1 MAPSPKAKKKKQTEK
16 EKEVELKIP
25 DDEYIVQQTPIQPE
39 KTRPQPLRVY
49 INIEDM
55 KKLKLMTGDFIFV
68 RNPHSDSRA
77 FGIAWP
83 SVAIHKSKIQIGKIL
98 IENAGLE
105 PGSTARLEQCS
116 IDRTTDLDLV
126 RIKLNGKLPTDK
138 SFPLYFKEVL
148 IELEYTVNGQLFEI
162 SYSGNVFKANLFIDD
177 GVIGRI
183 TRNTKINFIPE
194 KKVELGNVGYKS
206 IGGLKESI
214 DAIRDMV
221 QVPLRN
227 PENFTKYGF
236 APPKGLLL
244 YGPPGTGKT
253 LIARAVAAE
262 TGAHV
267 IIINGPEI
275 VSKYYGETEAKL
287 KDIFEEAAVNAPSII
302 FIDEIDSICPKRD
315 DSQSELEKRIVTCM
329 LTLMDGA
336 DDLNLQDRPRVFI
349 IAATNRPD
357 SLDPALRRPGRFD
370 REFEIGI
377 PNADARYEILRTI
390 CSKVHHNLT
399 DEEFHQISLVAHG
412 YVGADLAAV
421 VREAGLKAIQRVE
434 KNHLEEDISG
444 DKELIIQYPDMIDGL
459 ANVRPSVV
467 REIMLEVPKVYW
479 HEIGGQDSIKSKLKE
494 AVEWPLKH
502 PEKFLKFNI
511 KPPKGLLLY
520 GPPGCSKTLMAKA
533 LATEAGL
540 NFMAVKGPELFSK
553 WVGESEKAVQQIF
566 KKARAASPS
575 IIFFDE
581 IDALAVRRAGSESSV
596 ADRVLS
602 QLLSEMDGIEPL
614 VNVTIVAATNR
625 PDILDSAL
633 LRPGRI
639 DSILYVSPPDLP
651 SRKTIF
657 ELQLKKIPASDDVD
671 PFELAL
677 MTKGFSGAETVAVCQ
692 SAALLAMEESLD
704 AVAVD
709 RKHFVNAIRQTT
721 KRITPEMLQFY
732 DNFRLRSGL
741 RSI

>member
-1 MAPSPKAKKKKQTEK
+1 MAKKKKQPEREEK
-16 EKEVELKIP
+16 VKIP
-25 DDEYIVQQTPIQPE
+25 DDEFIVQQTPVQPE

-49 INIEDM
+49 INIADM
-55 KKLKLMTGDFIFV
+55 KRLDLATGDFIFV
-68 RNPHSDSRA
+68 ANSDNKA

-83 SVAIHKSKIQIGKIL
+83 SIAIQKSHLQMARTL
-98 IENAGLE
+98 VENAKLE
-105 PGSTARLEQCS
+105 PGNAAKIEIMDIQNP
-116 IDRTTDLDLV
+116 TDLES
-126 RIKLNGKLPTDK
+126 IKIQLNGPVPVDK
-138 SFPLYFKEVL
+138 SFALYAKELMV
-148 IELEYTVNGQLFEI
+148 ELEYTVDGQLYEI
-162 SYSGNVFKANLFIDD
+162 SYGGMVYKSKLTINSGI
-177 GVIGRI
+177 IGRI
-183 TRNTKINFIPE
+183 TRNTNVNFIKE
-194 KKVELGNVGYKS
+194 KRVELGDVSYKS

-214 DAIRDMV
+214 DAIRKMV
-221 QVPLRN
+221 EIPLKN
-227 PENFTKYGF
+227 PETFTQYGF

-244 YGPPGTGKT
+244 HGPPGTGKT

-262 TGAHV
+262 TGVHV

-275 VSKYYGETEAKL
+275 VSKYYGETEAK
-287 KDIFEEAAVNAPSII
+287 
-302 FIDEIDSICPKRD
+302 
-315 DSQSELEKRIVTCM
+315 SQSELEKRIVTCL
-329 LTLMDGA
+329 LTLLDGA
-336 DDLNLQDRPRVFI
+336 ESAELENRPRIFVI
-349 IAATNRPD
+349 GATNRPNY
-357 SLDPALRRPGRFD
+357 LDPALRRPGRFD

-377 PNADARYEILRTI
+377 PNADARYEILKTI
-390 CSKVHHNLT
+390 CAKIHHNLS
-399 DEEFHQISLVAHG
+399 DKEFLHISSVAHG

-421 VREAGLKAIQRVE
+421 VREAGLKAIKRIQ
-434 KNHLEEDISG
+434 KKYAPGQDISN
-444 DKELIIQYPDMIDGL
+444 DEDLIIQFQDMLDGL
-459 ANVRPSVV
+459 ANVRPSVI
-467 REIMLEVPKVYW
+467 REIMLKVPKVYW
-479 HEIGGQDSIKSKLKE
+479 HEIGGQENIKSRLKE

-502 PEKFLKFNI
+502 PEKFIKFNI

-553 WVGESEKAVQQIF
+553 WVGDSEKAVQQIF

-581 IDALAVRRAGSESSV
+581 IDALAVRRSGSESSV

-639 DSILYVSPPDLP
+639 DSILYVSPPDLS

-657 ELQLKKIPASDDVD
+657 ELQLKKIPAAPEVD
-671 PFELAL
+671 PFELAQ
-677 MTKGFSGAETVAVCQ
+677 MTEGFSGAETVAVCQ
-692 SAALLAMEESLD
+692 SAALLAMEESME
-704 AVAVD
+704 ANEVQ
-709 RKHFVNAIRQTT
+709 RKHFMAAINQTT

-741 RSI
+741 RSV